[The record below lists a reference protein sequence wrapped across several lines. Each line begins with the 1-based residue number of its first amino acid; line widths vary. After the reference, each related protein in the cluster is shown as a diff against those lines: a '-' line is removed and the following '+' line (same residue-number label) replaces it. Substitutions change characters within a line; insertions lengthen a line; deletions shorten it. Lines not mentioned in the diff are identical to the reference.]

1 MESSRKFIS
10 AALSSTGKPRATLFI
25 PAQDMNLPFVQ
36 GYHRACTAGVLVTVG
51 ANPVSFS
58 GLRNTWVLI
67 KAHLWVCLGVCF
79 SREEGRGE
87 DEACPELRYHHDMG
101 WGADGIREISGL
113 PGSLS
118 ASWPL

>member
-10 AALSSTGKPRATLFI
+10 TVPSSTGKSRAVLFI
-25 PAQDMNLPFVQ
+25 PAQDINLPFVQ
-36 GYHRACTAGVLVTVG
+36 RYHRACTTGALVTVG

-58 GLRNTWVLI
+58 DQRNTWVLI

-79 SREEGRGE
+79 SREEGKEE
-87 DEACPELRYHHDMG
+87 DKACPELRHHRDMG
-101 WGADGIREISGL
+101 WDADGIREISGMS
-113 PGSLS
+113 GSLS